1 LLNRSVEFIFNYMV
15 DNNQIRQ
22 ECSSDELDRTFGALS
37 DPSRRQIIE
46 LLRESGDLKVT
57 DVAEVFSMSLNGVSK
72 HIKVLERA
80 GLVVRRIDGR
90 EHWLGINWA
99 RLQPAY
105 EWLHF
110 YRHFWNARFDALV
123 DYVQLN
129 TEKKGKDNE

>member
-1 LLNRSVEFIFNYMV
+1 MV
-15 DNNQIRQ
+15 DNDHIRQ

-37 DPSRRQIIE
+37 DPSRRRIIE

-80 GLVVRRIDGR
+80 GLVVRRIEGR
-90 EHWLGINWA
+90 EHWLCINWTQ
-99 RLQPAY
+99 LQPAY

-110 YRHFWNARFDALV
+110 HRHFWNARLDALV
-123 DYVQLN
+123 DHVQL
-129 TEKKGKDNE
+129 KK

>member
-1 LLNRSVEFIFNYMV
+1 MLNRPAEPIFNHMV
-15 DNNQIRQ
+15 DNNQNRQ
-22 ECSSDELDRTFGALS
+22 KCSSDELDRTFGALS

-110 YRHFWNARFDALV
+110 YRHFWNARLDALV

-129 TEKKGKDNE
+129 NEKKERTNE